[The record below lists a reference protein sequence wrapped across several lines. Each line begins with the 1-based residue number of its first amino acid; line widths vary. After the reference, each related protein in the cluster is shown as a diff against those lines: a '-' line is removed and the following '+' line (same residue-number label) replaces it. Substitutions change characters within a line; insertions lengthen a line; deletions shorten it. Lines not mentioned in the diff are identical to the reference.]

1 LLSWYYFY
9 LPFGDNKLKNKNIY
23 LFFKKETLK
32 MLLLG
37 FSSGLPILLIFSTL
51 SVWLFKAGID
61 RSTITLFSWVGFT
74 YAFKYLWSPIVDNF
88 KIPFFDKMGH
98 RRGWLLFTQLMI
110 IASLI
115 LTSLTD
121 PAKSLLFITI
131 SITLLA
137 IFSSTQDILIDAF
150 RIESS
155 PIYLQGPLSSMY
167 IAGYRLAM
175 LIGGAGSLWL
185 ASYLGSEIY
194 NKNVWKTVYLI
205 MALFMVVGVI
215 TTLLSKEP
223 KINNKKNLK
232 INEHAKF
239 LFVFILSLAGF
250 IFLYN
255 FINNPFGENEIIKKF
270 LFSIMRIFLCFTFFG
285 IIIFSMMS
293 TKYISKTIVKK
304 IYLDPVL
311 NFLNRYGRFAFSI
324 LFLIALYRIADVVM
338 GVMANIFY
346 LEKGFNIN
354 QIATYSKFFGVFA
367 TIAGGFLG
375 GFFCLKFGTM
385 RSLFIGAFIASS
397 SNLLF
402 AWLAISEPSIK
413 FLIGVITAD
422 NIASGFAGAA
432 FVVYL
437 SALTSLKFTATQYAL
452 FSSIMLF
459 IPKLV
464 AGYSG
469 SWVDAIGYSNYF
481 VVTALLGVPV
491 LILIIWLSKVAPIR
505 E

>member
-1 LLSWYYFY
+1 M
-9 LPFGDNKLKNKNIY
+9 KNKNIY

-311 NFLNRYGRFAFSI
+311 NFLNRYGKFAFSI

-385 RSLFIGAFIASS
+385 RSLFLGAFIASS

-402 AWLAISEPSIK
+402 AWLAVSEPSIK

>member
-1 LLSWYYFY
+1 M
-9 LPFGDNKLKNKNIY
+9 KNKNIY

-215 TTLLSKEP
+215 TTLVSKEP

-311 NFLNRYGRFAFSI
+311 NFLNRYGKFAFSI

-385 RSLFIGAFIASS
+385 RSLFLGAFIASS

-402 AWLAISEPSIK
+402 AWLAVSEPSIK

>member
-1 LLSWYYFY
+1 
-9 LPFGDNKLKNKNIY
+9 
-23 LFFKKETLK
+23 

-205 MALFMVVGVI
+205 MALFMVVGVT

-285 IIIFSMMS
+285 VIIFSMMS

-311 NFLNRYGRFAFSI
+311 NFLNRYGKFAFSI

-354 QIATYSKFFGVFA
+354 EIATYSKFFGVFA

-385 RSLFIGAFIASS
+385 RSLFLGAFIASS

>member
-1 LLSWYYFY
+1 
-9 LPFGDNKLKNKNIY
+9 LKNKNIY

-311 NFLNRYGRFAFSI
+311 NFLNRYGKFAFSI

-385 RSLFIGAFIASS
+385 RSLFLGAFIASS

>member
-311 NFLNRYGRFAFSI
+311 NFLNRYGKFAFSI

-385 RSLFIGAFIASS
+385 RSLFLGAFIASS

>member
-1 LLSWYYFY
+1 
-9 LPFGDNKLKNKNIY
+9 LKNKNIY

-205 MALFMVVGVI
+205 MALFMVVGVT

-385 RSLFIGAFIASS
+385 RSLFLGAFIASS